1 MKLDSKGIQLIKDF
15 EGCKLT
21 AYRDVGGT
29 LTIGIGHTGKDVKEG
44 MVISNEKAIE
54 LFKKDI
60 AKFEKHVDTYNKIYN
75 FNQNQFNALVSFAY
89 NIGNIDQLTKNGK
102 RTIAEISKKIL
113 SYTYCNGKYSS
124 GLYNRRRKE
133 QQLFNQ
139 PVYSKND
146 TILTCKAKSGLYI
159 RATNSMNGKVIGG
172 IPYGEKVIK
181 LGECSNGWYM
191 VSYRGVNGY
200 SYGGWLE

>member
-15 EGCKLT
+15 ERCKLT

-29 LTIGIGHTGKDVKEG
+29 LTIGIGHTGKDVKVG
-44 MVISNEKAIE
+44 MTITNEKALE

-60 AKFEKHVDTYNKIYN
+60 AKFEKHVDSYNKIYN

-89 NIGNIDQLTKNGK
+89 NIGNIDQMTKNGK
-102 RTIAEISKKIL
+102 RTIAEISKKFL

-133 QQLFNQ
+133 QQLFNE
-139 PVYSKND
+139 PVYAKD
-146 TILTCKAKSGLYI
+146 DIVLTCKAKSGLYI
-159 RATNSMNGKVIGG
+159 RATNSMNGKVIGA
-172 IPYGEKVIK
+172 IPYGEKIVK
-181 LGECSNGWYM
+181 LDECNNGWYM
-191 VSYRGVNGY
+191 VSYRGVSGY
-200 SYGGWLE
+200 SYGGWLA

>member
-1 MKLDSKGIQLIKDF
+1 MKLDSKGIQLIKEF

-29 LTIGIGHTGKDVKEG
+29 LTIGIGHTGKDVKVG
-44 MVISNEKAIE
+44 MAITNEKALE
-54 LFKKDI
+54 LFKKDV
-60 AKFEKHVDTYNKIYN
+60 AKFEKHVDSYNKIYN

-102 RTIAEISKKIL
+102 RTIAEISNKIL

-133 QQLFNQ
+133 QQLFNE
-139 PVYSKND
+139 PVYNKND
-146 TILTCKAKSGLYI
+146 VVLTCKAKSGLYI
-159 RATNSMNGKVIGG
+159 RATNSMNGRVIGA

-181 LGECSNGWYM
+181 LDECINGWYM
-191 VSYRGVNGY
+191 VSYNGVNGY